1 MNEGLVRTRKEHLKT
16 IQNIIYAACG
26 AIALTVPALRA
37 VSPPPDGGYPGGN
50 TAEGDAALL
59 ALSTGSYNTA
69 IGWFSQLDVTSGE
82 FNTAVGAATLV
93 TNTADDNTAFGTGA
107 LFLNTIG
114 QQNAGPSRAGCLR
127 KLNEILS
134 TH

>member
-1 MNEGLVRTRKEHLKT
+1 VNEGLVRTKKGTFENNTKYYLRRV
-16 IQNIIYAACG
+16 CG
-26 AIALTVPALRA
+26 VALTSPALRA

-50 TAEGDAALL
+50 TAEGDSALL

-93 TNTADDNTAFGTGA
+93 TNTADDKTAVGTGA

-114 QQNAGPSRAGCLR
+114 EQNAGLSRAGCLR